1 MIIMKKNNKKYTLF
15 RSIRNLIWDIKFYVR
30 EWKLQEQEEQEIE
43 QAGGMSVHGRIY
55 GSVLYKRFET
65 AREERK
71 RLHELRK
78 LQ

>member
-1 MIIMKKNNKKYTLF
+1 MIIMKTNNKKYTLF

-43 QAGGMSVHGRIY
+43 QAGGMSVHGRIH
-55 GSVLYKRFET
+55 GSVLYKKFET